1 MGEEGRVGILM
12 CAGCVFVCL
21 LLFVTL
27 ALTQVAMQDRR
38 LVSCADALAG
48 AGVGGASASSV
59 LVGQTSG
66 TDEAGAASRV
76 DVALGAMAT
85 TTCRVGEGV
94 VVTRVSVQGGE
105 VEVSVKARP
114 RVSLVPPALR
124 GVVIPEL
131 ERTSSA
137 RMRGL

>member
-1 MGEEGRVGILM
+1 VSPLG
-12 CAGCVFVCL
+12 
-21 LLFVTL
+21 TL
-27 ALTQVAMQDRR
+27 W
-38 LVSCADALAG
+38 LVP
-48 AGVGGASASSV
+48 ASQARWSSIPRD
-59 LVGQTSG
+59 

>member
-12 CAGCVFVCL
+12 CAGCAFVCL

-85 TTCRVGEGV
+85 TCRVGEGV

-105 VEVSVKARP
+105 VEVSAKARP